1 MFTIIRVCAIYLFPG
16 LNNVWGAFL
25 ISSDEILKTTPCAG
39 YYHAKD
45 NRVSKRTVI
54 QIRKWNFF
62 YEEDGKGR
70 FLDEKFLTRD
80 LEYFIEN
87 THRTRQKQ
95 VFFCFISNFVL
106 TIVLCH
112 KHGYTFPQVPQTL
125 LLICWYER
133 ASRSHLYCL
142 EGHVSFLSRMAH
154 VISLSVQY
162 NRRSLFVYNGAMG

>member
-1 MFTIIRVCAIYLFPG
+1 MHWTRALPEHFPKFVFYLNLMVWLNEFEYAEKRCLRLLEYVQYTYFLGWTIL
-16 LNNVWGAFL
+16 WGAFL

-62 YEEDGKGR
+62 YKEDGKGR
-70 FLDEKFLTRD
+70 FLDGKFLTRD

-112 KHGYTFPQVPQTL
+112 KHGYTFPQVPQTCSSHEES
-125 LLICWYER
+125 IC
-133 ASRSHLYCL
+133 
-142 EGHVSFLSRMAH
+142 
-154 VISLSVQY
+154 
-162 NRRSLFVYNGAMG
+162 